1 MYLKKLIVPT
11 LCAFALIAIS
21 VGCKKSNNSTTS
33 SSAISASMG
42 STAFSSTTANTT
54 AWYSTDS
61 TAYLIGGFAANG
73 GDTTGLALQIYTPFT
88 LGTTITDKYSVNMD
102 YYVSST
108 QDYFAGN
115 GIGHI
120 ALTVTTQDTVN
131 HKIGGTFTATL
142 YNSLNNS
149 DSLLVTNGKFN
160 TSYIIQE

>member
-21 VGCKKSNNSTTS
+21 VGCKKSNNST
-33 SSAISASMG
+33 SSASTISASMG
-42 STAFSSTTANTT
+42 STAFSVSTANTT

-61 TAYLIGGFAANG
+61 AAYLIGGFAVNG
-73 GDTTGLALQIYTPFT
+73 GDTTGLAMEIFTPFT

-108 QDYFAGN
+108 KDYFGGN
-115 GIGHI
+115 GIGQI

-131 HKIGGTFTATL
+131 HKIAGTFTATL
-142 YNSLNNS
+142 YNSLAQN
-149 DSLLVTNGKFN
+149 DSLVVTNGKFN
-160 TSYIIQE
+160 TTYSVQP